1 MSMTDFPLND
11 PLAVQ
16 RWSTSLAY
24 EAAKKSYFS
33 KFIGTGKDALITL
46 KSELNK
52 AAGEKITVGLRMKLS
67 GGGIEGDNIIE
78 GTTAEEALTFHN
90 DALFIDQLR
99 KGTKSKGKMSEQ
111 RVPYN
116 LRKEGRDALSTWWAE
131 EMDEEMFFYLAGEAT
146 AVNVI
151 TSHHG
156 TIKSNTGRASNALTA
171 PSTILYGETSGT
183 PATGKADLAVGD
195 KMGLYIIDKLVAVAE
210 TTDPMIQPLMID
222 GEKKFVLLMH
232 TFDAFNMR
240 AGVSENDWL
249 MIRKATDRG
258 DNALIYKNALGEFA
272 DVIMHKHRGV
282 IRYNDY
288 GSGANV
294 HASRS
299 LFMGSQAAMIA
310 YGQDSSPQRYSWNE
324 EKDDR
329 GNALAITAG
338 TIFGIKKTTFNSND
352 FGLIVVD
359 CASANP
365 V

>member
-1 MSMTDFPLND
+1 MATDFPLND

-24 EAAKKSYFS
+24 EAAKKQYFA
-33 KFIGTGKDALITL
+33 KFIGTSKDALITL
-46 KSELNK
+46 KTELNK
-52 AAGEKITVGLRMKLS
+52 GAGEKITVGLRMKLS
-67 GGGIEGDNIIE
+67 GNGIEGDNIIE
-78 GTTAEEALTFHN
+78 GTSAEEALTFYN
-90 DALFIDQLR
+90 DAVFIDQLR

-131 EMDEEMFFYLAGEAT
+131 ELDEQIFFYLAGEAT
-146 AVNVI
+146 AANV
-151 TSHHG
+151 TTTHHG
-156 TIKSNTGRASNALTA
+156 TITTNAGRANNALSA
-171 PSTILYGETSGT
+171 PSTIVYGETSGVA
-183 PATGKADLAVGD
+183 ATGKADLAAGD
-195 KMGLYIIDKLVAVAE
+195 KMGLYLVDKLVAAAE
-210 TTDPMIQPLMID
+210 TADPMIQPMMVD
-222 GEKKFVLLMH
+222 GEKKFILLMH

-258 DNALIYKNALGEFA
+258 NKGLIYKNALGEYA

-288 GSGANV
+288 GAGANIA
-294 HASRS
+294 ASRS

-310 YGQDSSPQRYSWNE
+310 YGQNSSPNRYSWNE

-338 TIFGIKKTTFNSND
+338 VIFGIKKTTYNSLD
-352 FGLIVVD
+352 FGVIAVD
-359 CASANP
+359 CACASP